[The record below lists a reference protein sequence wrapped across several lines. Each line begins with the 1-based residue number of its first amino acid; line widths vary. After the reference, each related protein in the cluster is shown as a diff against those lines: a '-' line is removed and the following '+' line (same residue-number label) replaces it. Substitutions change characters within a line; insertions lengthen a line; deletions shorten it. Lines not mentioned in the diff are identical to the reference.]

1 MDEAFF
7 LLTSEAD
14 LRRAYSVEADKATLV
29 LFKDWDEGRVVY
41 DGDLAN
47 SEVGSMGQS

>member
-14 LRRAYSVEADKATLV
+14 LRRAYSVEADKALV